1 MKRFTLLT
9 FVLVLGLALVC
20 AGPVSAKM
28 TLKLATVT
36 PTKHAYNDGAR
47 EFARLV
53 KEGTNGEVEIKVY
66 PGGQLGKGERELLE
80 GMQMGI
86 IDIAVTSTGP
96 LSNFSPDMGVVDLPF
111 LFLSNEHVDKVLDG
125 PVGRNLLD
133 GLEKA
138 NLKGLAFMENGF
150 RNFTNSARPLEK
162 PEDLKGLKFRTMENP
177 VHLASV
183 RSIGAQA
190 VPMSWGEVY
199 TSLQTGVI
207 DGQENPVAIIW
218 VNKMNEVQKYL
229 SLTGHFYSPA
239 PLTMSKRKFD
249 KLKPEWQELF
259 IKAALEAAAFERKV
273 IRDAEIKQVEDLKSW
288 GMDVRTV
295 DKQLFVE
302 AMKPAYTD
310 FYKKNPSWKAIVI
323 EVKATK

>member
-9 FVLVLGLALVC
+9 FVLVLGLAVFY
-20 AGPVSAKM
+20 AGPALAKM

-36 PTKHAYNDGAR
+36 PTKHAYNEGAR

-53 KEGTNGEVEIKVY
+53 KEGTNGEVVIKVY
-66 PGGQLGKGERELLE
+66 PGGQLGKGERELVE

-96 LSNFSPDMGVVDLPF
+96 LSNFSPDMGMVDLPF

-125 PVGRNLLD
+125 PVGRKLLD
-133 GLEKA
+133 DLEKA

-183 RSIGAQA
+183 RSLGAQA

-239 PLTMSKRKFD
+239 PMTMSKRKFD

-259 IKAALEAAAFERKV
+259 IKAALEAAAYERKT
-273 IRDAEIKQVEDLKSW
+273 IRDAEKSQIADLKSW

-302 AMKPAYTD
+302 AMKPAYAD
-310 FYKKNPSWKAIVI
+310 FYKQNPSWEAIVI
-323 EVKATK
+323 EVRATK

>member
-1 MKRFTLLT
+1 MKRFSLFT
-9 FVLVLGLALVC
+9 FVLVLGFALIC
-20 AGPVSAKM
+20 TGPALAKM

-36 PTKHAYNDGAR
+36 PTKHAYNEGAR
-47 EFARLV
+47 EFARLI
-53 KEGTNGEVEIKVY
+53 KERTDGEIDIRVY
-66 PGGQLGKGERELLE
+66 AGGQLGKGERELLE

-86 IDIAVTSTGP
+86 IDLAVTSTGP

-111 LFLSNEHVDKVLDG
+111 LFLSYEHVDKVLDG
-125 PVGRNLLD
+125 SVGRDLLD

-150 RNFTNSARPLEK
+150 RNFTNSVRPLEK

-239 PLTMSKRKFD
+239 PLTMSKKKFD
-249 KLKPEWQELF
+249 SLKPEWQELF
-259 IKAALEAAAFERKV
+259 VKTALEAAAFERKV
-273 IRDAEIKQVEDLKSW
+273 IRDAEKKQVEELKSW
-288 GMDVRTV
+288 GMDIRTV
-295 DKQLFVE
+295 DKQLFVD
-302 AMKPAYTD
+302 AMQPAYD
-310 FYKKNPSWKAIVI
+310 EFYKQNPSWKAIVEEI
-323 EVKATK
+323 RATK